1 MIDEKK
7 LIEDIISNDGIQFD
21 MDFEIKPEHKFIK
34 SLNRYTKLF
43 RDGIINLINKQPKVF
58 EWIHADDAYEE
69 VPDSERNVLITR
81 EDTGEVVI
89 GYYSYAYDTW
99 FADGTH
105 KEIPVAAWMELPEG
119 YKKKGDKHD

>member
-43 RDGIINLINKQPKVF
+43 RDGIINLINKQPKVG
-58 EWIHADDAYEE
+58 EWI
-69 VPDSERNVLITR
+69 PCSERLPEVDDMYLITAKVL
-81 EDTGEVVI
+81 DKTEVQYVFYQRSAGFI
-89 GYYSYAYDTW
+89 CNGKA
-99 FADGTH
+99 
-105 KEIPVAAWMELPEG
+105 IAWMELPEA
-119 YKKKGDKHD
+119 YTETV